1 MDCQRIAGEEL
12 VEKYL
17 NGRLEPAEQDAFETH
32 LLECQQCLERTETLQ
47 MAHASLTERAHA
59 IRMLPSKP
67 VRHLQW
73 AWVAIA
79 AAVIAMCVVGLYQLR
94 NKTRTQPQIV
104 KQPSPQPMP
113 VQSPTPQNAT
123 VEPHPKP
130 PGSVEQK
137 QAVKKPDSNN
147 PMVRPNSVPSQMDH
161 SIPQAPLD
169 SQVAGS
175 HQDNQP
181 VHPSVPKEKT
191 PSATMSEAAAL
202 ELYRLAQV
210 EAPATN
216 LSVVSPGTQS
226 PSNQNPNPSGL
237 TPGTTT
243 AGSARALF
251 QKAMLAYIDK
261 NYTEAT
267 ELLKRSA
274 ELEPKA
280 ADVEFYLGICYL
292 MAGHSADAVAP
303 LKTVLSARPGVFTQP
318 AHFYLAKAY
327 LQLGNLAEAERQMQ
341 AASELP
347 GRLTAEARSLLSR
360 IQALRQQLPQDNTGI
375 AKPN

>member
-1 MDCQRIAGEEL
+1 M
-12 VEKYL
+12 
-17 NGRLEPAEQDAFETH
+17 N
-32 LLECQQCLERTETLQ
+32 
-47 MAHASLTERAHA
+47 
-59 IRMLPSKP
+59 
-67 VRHLQW
+67 
-73 AWVAIA
+73 
-79 AAVIAMCVVGLYQLR
+79 
-94 NKTRTQPQIV
+94 
-104 KQPSPQPMP
+104 
-113 VQSPTPQNAT
+113 
-123 VEPHPKP
+123 
-130 PGSVEQK
+130 
-137 QAVKKPDSNN
+137 
-147 PMVRPNSVPSQMDH
+147 H

-181 VHPSVPKEKT
+181 VHPSVPKEKA

-292 MAGHSADAVAP
+292 MAGHSPDAVAP
-303 LKTVLSARPGVFTQP
+303 LKTVLIARPGVFTQP

-327 LQLGNLAEAERQMQ
+327 LQLGSLAEAERQMQ

>member
-17 NGRLEPAEQDAFETH
+17 NGRLEPAEQDNFEVH
-32 LLECQQCLERTETLQ
+32 LLECPQCLERTEALQ

-59 IRMLPSKP
+59 IRLLPAKP
-67 VRHLQW
+67 VRRLQW

-79 AAVIAMCVVGLYQLR
+79 ATAIALCVAGLYQLR
-94 NKTRTQPQIV
+94 HKTRTQPQIAG
-104 KQPSPQPMP
+104 QPSPQPTP
-113 VQSPTPQNAT
+113 LQSPVPQNAT
-123 VEPHPKP
+123 VEPNPKTP
-130 PGSVEQK
+130 GPKTPGSIEQK
-137 QAVKKPDSNN
+137 QTAKKPESSS
-147 PMVRPNSVPSQMDH
+147 PIVRPSPAPPQELAPSNH
-161 SIPQAPLD
+161 
-169 SQVAGS
+169 QVAGS
-175 HQDNQP
+175 HPDNQP
-181 VHPSVPKEKT
+181 ANPSVPKEKA
-191 PSATMSEAAAL
+191 PSAMMSEAAAL

-237 TPGTTT
+237 TPSTATT
-243 AGSARALF
+243 GSARALF
-251 QKAMLAYIDK
+251 QKGMLAYIDK
-261 NYTEAT
+261 NYAEAT
-267 ELLKRSA
+267 GLLKRSA

-280 ADVEFYLGICYL
+280 ADVEFYLGTCYL
-292 MAGHSADAVAP
+292 IAGHTAEAVTP
-303 LKTVLSARPGVFTQP
+303 LKTVLDTRPGVLTQP
-318 AHFYLAKAY
+318 AHFYLAKTY

-347 GRLTAEARSLLSR
+347 GRLTTEARSLLSR
-360 IQALRQQLPQDNTGI
+360 IKALRQQLPPDSTGT